1 MANTNPGD
9 AGILRKEQNVSAM
22 ALYSTLL
29 APIDPAPNSQEE
41 LRRAIAPLM
50 ELIPELKAY
59 DTDSKE
65 GREEFPRTVAAL
77 LNLGSLIRAGIAK
90 EELNNSDSGEV
101 GLSAALYVTPAALEH
116 QAKAYQRA
124 QDIFQAEYRRFSGQ
138 QPEAQRITIEQFQGL
153 VELYSPLFS
162 SKEETDRHLNT
173 KAVALAL
180 VYGDL
185 FKLPQIKAELGK
197 ALRDADVADHDIAL
211 QQAFN
216 PENIGKVSHLFPS
229 LGTLPS
235 SHVNRISSEVIQ
247 GVNLGHVLQVE
258 NCPASLTG
266 IAALATDPAALKC
279 WLLTN
284 LMDIA
289 SARARADNPDSW
301 IGSALMNRSLVQGLL
316 DFSAELPHLGKDK
329 EIQFFDAVHKRIFAR
344 PYYRDIHEDTEL
356 DAEAKSSLYRLSRFL
371 SFETDNR
378 SLQELIASWKRMGRE
393 DQELLTGFFMNS
405 GFDPFEPKIIVTYL
419 PYVFT
424 QLYAKHFELPE
435 ALDGALGSMRN
446 ALTAGSDYDWN
457 RRGGTLDGLLTI
469 SGQNCWFNQLR
480 NLTKDQL
487 GQNLQFEVLE
497 SAGKTPELKLKS

>member
-1 MANTNPGD
+1 MANLNPID
-9 AGILRKEQNVSAM
+9 AGMDRREQNVLAM
-22 ALYSTLL
+22 ALYSVLV
-29 APIDPAPNSQEE
+29 APIDPAPKSPEE
-41 LRRAIAPLM
+41 LRRAISPLM

-65 GREEFPRTVAAL
+65 GREEFPRTASAL

-90 EELNNSDSGEV
+90 EELHNSDSGEV

-116 QAKAYQRA
+116 QSKADQRA
-124 QDIFQAEYRRFSGQ
+124 QEIFQAEYRRFSGQ
-138 QPEAQRITIEQFQGL
+138 QSELQRITIEQFQKL

-162 SKEETDRHLNT
+162 PKEETDRYLNT

-185 FKLPQIKAELGK
+185 FKLPHIKSELEKGLK
-197 ALRDADVADHDIAL
+197 EADVADHDIAL

-229 LGTLPS
+229 LGTLPPS
-235 SHVNRISSEVIQ
+235 YANRISSEVIQ

-258 NCPASLTG
+258 NCAASLTST
-266 IAALATDPAALKC
+266 AALAKDPAALKC
-279 WLLTN
+279 WLLAN

-289 SARARADNPDSW
+289 AARARSDNPDSW
-301 IGSALMNRSLVQGLL
+301 IGSALMNRSLGQGLL
-316 DFSAELPHLGKDK
+316 DFSSELASLK
-329 EIQFFDAVHKRIFAR
+329 EGSEVQFFDAVHRRISAR
-344 PYYRDIHEDTEL
+344 PYYASIHEDTDL
-356 DAEAKSSLYRLSRFL
+356 DEKTKAAVYRLSRFL

-378 SLQELIASWKRMGRE
+378 SLPELIASWKRME
-393 DQELLTGFFMNS
+393 VDDQKLLSAFFINS
-405 GFDPFEPKIIVTYL
+405 GFDPSEPKIIVTYL

-424 QLYAKHFELPE
+424 QLYAKHFDLPQ
-435 ALDGALGSMRN
+435 ALDGALRSIRN
-446 ALTAGSDYDWN
+446 ALNARDDYDWN
-457 RRGGTLDGLLTI
+457 RKGGTLDGLLTI

-487 GQNLQFEVLE
+487 LKDLGFEVVE
-497 SAGKTPELKLKS
+497 NAGKTPELKLKS